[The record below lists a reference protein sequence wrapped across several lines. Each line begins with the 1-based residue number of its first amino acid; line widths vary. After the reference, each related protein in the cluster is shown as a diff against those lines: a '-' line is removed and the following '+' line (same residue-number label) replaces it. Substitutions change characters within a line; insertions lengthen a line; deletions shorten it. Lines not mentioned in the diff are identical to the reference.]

1 MDFEIFRQ
9 NHNPTK
15 STPVGWTI
23 NTMKR
28 FFKIFILAVI
38 FISGGV
44 LGGRWFI
51 KMKNNPSTTE
61 LKIYGNIDIRDANLA
76 FNEQERIAEIF
87 VEEGDRVKKG
97 QVLAILQTH
106 RLEAQIQEAE
116 AQIAAQQEVVKRL
129 EAGTRPQEIEQARA
143 EVLAAKAIVRNSML
157 NFERISKTSGATSQ
171 QALDNARAQFDV
183 DQAQLKVKEKA
194 LNLALEG
201 PRKEDIAAAKNT
213 LEALK
218 AFLSLLKIRLAD
230 MTLISPSPGIIR
242 NRILEPGEMASP
254 NQPVVTLML
263 TDPKWVRSYVSEPD
277 LGRIN
282 LGMKAKIL
290 SDSFPDQSFEGW
302 IGFISPV
309 AEFTPKTV
317 ETEDLRTKLVYEVRV
332 FVHDSKDLL
341 RLGMPVTVIVD
352 RTALPVYPGT
362 AKSRHKKPSNLLKDS
377 KRYGCSVTYAE
388 HGLNRCGA
396 GGPESGKDVFLQ
408 KRACDSGPAGRFA
421 QCTARTGNRTCGS
434 GRGREN
440 HLDPYRSRLDRPHG
454 RHCYRFGLR

>member
-1 MDFEIFRQ
+1 
-9 NHNPTK
+9 
-15 STPVGWTI
+15 
-23 NTMKR
+23 MKR
-28 FFKIFILAVI
+28 FFKIFILAVV
-38 FISGGV
+38 FISVGV

-51 KMKNNPSTTE
+51 KMKNNTSTTE

-76 FNEQERIAEIF
+76 FNEQERIAQVL

-97 QVLAILQTH
+97 QVLARLQTH
-106 RLEAQIQEAE
+106 RLEARIEEAE

-143 EVLAAKAIVRNSML
+143 EVVAVKATVRNSML
-157 NFERISKTSGATSQ
+157 NFERISKTSGAGATSQ
-171 QALDNARAQFDV
+171 QALDNARAQLDV

-218 AFLSLLKIRLAD
+218 ASLSLLKIRLAD

-254 NQPVVTLML
+254 NQPVVTLAL
-263 TDPKWVRSYVSEPD
+263 TDPKWVRAYVPEPD

-332 FVHDSKDLL
+332 FVHDSEDLL

-352 RTALPVYPGT
+352 NTVRSDASGGNGAP
-362 AKSRHKKPSNLLKDS
+362 AKNSAKP
-377 KRYGCSVTYAE
+377 
-388 HGLNRCGA
+388 
-396 GGPESGKDVFLQ
+396 
-408 KRACDSGPAGRFA
+408 A
-421 QCTARTGNRTCGS
+421 QG
-434 GRGREN
+434 
-440 HLDPYRSRLDRPHG
+440 
-454 RHCYRFGLR
+454 

>member
-9 NHNPTK
+9 QHDSTK
-15 STPVGWTI
+15 SIPVGWSI
-23 NTMKR
+23 STMNR
-28 FFKIFILAVI
+28 FFKIIILAVI
-38 FISGGV
+38 FISVGV

-51 KMKNNPSTTE
+51 KMKNNPSATE

-76 FNEQERIAEIF
+76 FNEQEHIAKIF

-116 AQIAAQQEVVKRL
+116 ARIAAQQEVVKRL
-129 EAGTRPQEIEQARA
+129 EAGTRSQEIEQARA
-143 EVLAAKAIVRNSML
+143 EVAAAKATVRNSML
-157 NFERISKTSGATSQ
+157 NFERISKTSGAGATSQ
-171 QALDNARAQFDV
+171 QALDNARAQLDV
-183 DQAQLKVKEKA
+183 NQAQLKVKEKA

-218 AFLSLLKIRLAD
+218 ASLSLLKIRLAD

-242 NRILEPGEMASP
+242 NRILEPGEMAST
-254 NQPVVTLML
+254 NQPVVTLAL
-263 TDPKWVRSYVSEPD
+263 TDPKWVRAYVPEPD
-277 LGRIN
+277 LGRIK
-282 LGMKAKIL
+282 LGMKAKIF
-290 SDSFPDQSFEGW
+290 SDSFADQSFEGW

-332 FVHDSKDLL
+332 FVHDSEDLL

-352 RTALPVYPGT
+352 STIRSDASEGNGAPAQNS
-362 AKSRHKKPSNLLKDS
+362 AKPDQ
-377 KRYGCSVTYAE
+377 G
-388 HGLNRCGA
+388 
-396 GGPESGKDVFLQ
+396 
-408 KRACDSGPAGRFA
+408 
-421 QCTARTGNRTCGS
+421 
-434 GRGREN
+434 
-440 HLDPYRSRLDRPHG
+440 
-454 RHCYRFGLR
+454 

>member
-1 MDFEIFRQ
+1 
-9 NHNPTK
+9 
-15 STPVGWTI
+15 
-23 NTMKR
+23 MKR
-28 FFKIFILAVI
+28 FFKIVILTVI
-38 FISGGV
+38 FISAGV
-44 LGGRWFI
+44 LGSRWFI
-51 KMKNNPSTTE
+51 KMKDNPSATE

-97 QVLAILQTH
+97 QVLARQQTH
-106 RLEAQIQEAE
+106 RLEAQIREVE
-116 AQIAAQQEVVKRL
+116 AQIAAQQEVVKRF

-143 EVLAAKAIVRNSML
+143 EAAAARATVRNSML
-157 NFERISKTSGATSQ
+157 TFERISKTSGAGATSQ
-171 QALDNARAQFDV
+171 QALDNVRAQLDV

-201 PRKEDIAAAKNT
+201 PRKEDIAEAKNT
-213 LEALK
+213 LDALK
-218 AFLSLLKIRLAD
+218 ASLSLLKIRLAD

-254 NQPVVTLML
+254 DRPVVTLAL
-263 TDPKWVRSYVSEPD
+263 IDPKWVRAYVPEPD

-352 RTALPVYPGT
+352 RTVSPGVSGGNGVPAQKT
-362 AKSRHKKPSNLLKDS
+362 AQPDQ
-377 KRYGCSVTYAE
+377 G
-388 HGLNRCGA
+388 
-396 GGPESGKDVFLQ
+396 
-408 KRACDSGPAGRFA
+408 
-421 QCTARTGNRTCGS
+421 
-434 GRGREN
+434 
-440 HLDPYRSRLDRPHG
+440 
-454 RHCYRFGLR
+454 

>member
-9 NHNPTK
+9 KHNPTK
-15 STPVGWTI
+15 SIPEGWSI

-28 FFKIFILAVI
+28 FFKIVILAVI
-38 FISGGV
+38 FISVGV
-44 LGGRWFI
+44 LGGWWFI
-51 KMKNNPSTTE
+51 KMKNNPSATE

-87 VEEGDRVKKG
+87 VEEGNRVKKG
-97 QVLAILQTH
+97 QVLAILQTN

-129 EAGTRPQEIEQARA
+129 EAGTRPQEVEQARA
-143 EVLAAKAIVRNSML
+143 EMAAAKATVRNSML
-157 NFERISKTSGATSQ
+157 NFERISKTSGAGATSQ
-171 QALDNARAQFDV
+171 QALDNARAQSDV

-218 AFLSLLKIRLAD
+218 ASLSLLKIRLAD

-242 NRILEPGEMASP
+242 NRILEPGEMANP
-254 NQPVVTLML
+254 TRPVVTLAL
-263 TDPKWVRSYVSEPD
+263 TDPKWVRAYVPEPD

-332 FVHDSKDLL
+332 FVHDSEDLL

-352 RTALPVYPGT
+352 STVRSDASGGNGAPAQNP
-362 AKSRHKKPSNLLKDS
+362 AKPDQ
-377 KRYGCSVTYAE
+377 G
-388 HGLNRCGA
+388 
-396 GGPESGKDVFLQ
+396 
-408 KRACDSGPAGRFA
+408 
-421 QCTARTGNRTCGS
+421 
-434 GRGREN
+434 
-440 HLDPYRSRLDRPHG
+440 
-454 RHCYRFGLR
+454 

>member
-1 MDFEIFRQ
+1 
-9 NHNPTK
+9 
-15 STPVGWTI
+15 
-23 NTMKR
+23 MKR
-28 FFKIFILAVI
+28 FFKIVILAVI
-38 FISGGV
+38 FISVGV
-44 LGGRWFI
+44 LGGWWFI
-51 KMKNNPSTTE
+51 KMKDNPSATE

-76 FNEQERIAEIF
+76 FNEQERIAQVL
-87 VEEGDRVKKG
+87 VEEGDRVTAG
-97 QVLAILQTH
+97 RVLAILQTH

-129 EAGTRPQEIEQARA
+129 ETGTRPQEIEQARA
-143 EVLAAKAIVRNSML
+143 EMAAAKATVRNSML
-157 NFERISKTSGATSQ
+157 NFERISKTSGAGATSQ
-171 QALDNARAQFDV
+171 QALDNARAQLHV

-201 PRKEDIAAAKNT
+201 PRKEDIAEAKNT

-218 AFLSLLKIRLAD
+218 ASLSLLQIRLAD

-254 NQPVVTLML
+254 NQPVVTLAL
-263 TDPKWVRSYVSEPD
+263 TDPKWVRAYVPEPN

-282 LGMKAKIL
+282 LGMKARIL
-290 SDSFPDQSFEGW
+290 SDSFPDKTFDGW

-352 RTALPVYPGT
+352 RTVSPG
-362 AKSRHKKPSNLLKDS
+362 
-377 KRYGCSVTYAE
+377 V
-388 HGLNRCGA
+388 
-396 GGPESGKDVFLQ
+396 SG
-408 KRACDSGPAGRFA
+408 DSGVPAQKTA
-421 QCTARTGNRTCGS
+421 QPDQG
-434 GRGREN
+434 
-440 HLDPYRSRLDRPHG
+440 
-454 RHCYRFGLR
+454 